1 MVDEMANC
9 VTREEFNP
17 VKEGLERLTIRVE
30 VLTSDVHRL
39 SQQVGDLAEDLVD
52 LREQMHSRF
61 DEVDARFFAV
71 DARFDVLTNE
81 VNGRFTS
88 LEKTISDGNAAII
101 SALMRLLPR

>member
-1 MVDEMANC
+1 MVDAMANY

-52 LREQMHSRF
+52 LREEVNSRF
-61 DEVDARFFAV
+61 DRVDG
-71 DARFDVLTNE
+71 RFD
-81 VNGRFTS
+81 G
-88 LEKTISDGNAAII
+88 LEKTISEGHAAII
-101 SALMRLLPR
+101 SVVMKLLPR

>member
-1 MVDEMANC
+1 MVDEMANY

-52 LREQMHSRF
+52 LREEVNSRF
-61 DEVDARFFAV
+61 DRV
-71 DARFDVLTNE
+71 DARFDSLTAE
-81 VNGRFTS
+81 VNGRFGA
-88 LEKTISDGNAAII
+88 LEKTISEGHAAII
-101 SALMRLLPR
+101 SVVMKLLPR

>member
-1 MVDEMANC
+1 MVDAMANY

-30 VLTSDVHRL
+30 VLTSDLHRL
-39 SQQVGDLAEDLVD
+39 SQQVGDLAEDVVE
-52 LREQMHSRF
+52 LREAMHARF
-61 DEVDARFFAV
+61 DEVDARFFGV

-88 LEKTISDGNAAII
+88 LEKTITDGHAAII
-101 SALMRLLPR
+101 SVLMKLLPR